1 MKEITVKVYKFD
13 ELDENAQRKV
23 IEYWQSRRDFAE
35 PYSSEYEATLEEFE
49 KMMGI
54 KVKNWS
60 VDSCRYDYRVV
71 FDLVTL
77 IPNGD
82 YREVDGDEIHGKYL
96 WRYLMNNVWDNMFPR
111 KKFYDVNAG
120 YDREKKRW
128 NKQRFSRVIR
138 EDWKD
143 CVLTG
148 MCYDYDILKPIADY
162 LSKPYNDN
170 YTLRDLV
177 EDCLDNFFTAWRN
190 EIEYDNSYEGVSEWI
205 ENCCDDEYLEDGS
218 VFRA

>member
-1 MKEITVKVYKFD
+1 MKEITVKVYKFN
-13 ELDENAQRKV
+13 ELDERAKEKV
-23 IEYWQSRRDFAE
+23 VERWQSRCDFAD
-35 PYSSEYEATLEEFE
+35 PYSSEYEATLKKFE
-49 KMMGI
+49 RIMGI
-54 KVKNWS
+54 EIRNWS

-96 WRYLMNNVWDNMFPR
+96 WRYIMNNVWYNMFPS

-128 NKQRFSRVIR
+128 NKQRFSWVIR